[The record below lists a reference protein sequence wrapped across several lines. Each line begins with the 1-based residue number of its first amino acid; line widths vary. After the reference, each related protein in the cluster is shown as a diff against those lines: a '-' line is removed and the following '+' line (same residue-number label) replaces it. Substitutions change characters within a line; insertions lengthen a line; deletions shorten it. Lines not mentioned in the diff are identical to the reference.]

1 MKTVLS
7 KIFFNRFVGWN
18 RDSLKESI
26 HTLKFKRTKVI
37 KRLILL
43 CQISMECR
51 VFNTSQ
57 DFKLEGT
64 HLKKCA
70 ERREARKYLGYFVW
84 KITILRQKN
93 LIFSNFRGV
102 RPLRPCKHIVKIWLL
117 YSRHY
122 LIIGNL
128 AK

>member
-18 RDSLKESI
+18 KDSLKESI
-26 HTLKFKRTKVI
+26 HALKFKRTKVI
-37 KRLILL
+37 KRLLLL

-64 HLKKCA
+64 HLKKMRRA
-70 ERREARKYLGYFVW
+70 EGGA
-84 KITILRQKN
+84 KIFGVFRVKN
-93 LIFSNFRGV
+93 IFPNFRGV
-102 RPLRPCKHIVKIWLL
+102 RPLRPCKHIIKIRLL